1 EVKPNGKVAI
11 VSGGKMTKAYV
22 IARQLKAQ
30 GCRVV
35 LLETSKYWMVA
46 SRASNCVDRFAMVP
60 LPEKDLAGYLDAVRA
75 LAIEEKADLFIP
87 VTSPAASEYEAQV
100 APVLPAGCV
109 SWSLDLETVRDLDDK
124 TAFCSSAERLG
135 LPAPRSHRVASDE
148 EAHAF
153 NEKLLAEA
161 ATATAGAETRY
172 ILKSLAYDSMHRLD
186 LFTLPCAPDNP
197 WIIQTFVVGD
207 EYSTCA
213 LVKEGRLLAFT
224 DNRACLSCFNYTPA
238 RSEALRSW
246 VRDFCAARRLS
257 GVVCIDFIVDAQ
269 SGTPYAIECNPR
281 FSSNVLNLFWNP
293 PFGGALFRPHKGG
306 GVEAFFWPPPPPPPL
321 QIWALLSKRPFSLRS
336 AGALLST
343 VATKKDAYFDVAD
356 PLPFIAHLFV
366 HIPALLARN
375 LSTGNKWAK
384 IDPCIGKLTEE
395 NGD

>member
-1 EVKPNGKVAI
+1 MGYATPIDISDEDMLYSVLTRPIPPKTEYAKQRPATPTELSTSSDDISSDNESICAYKLRPVTPVLTETSTSDVYSSDTDTEFASERKPEADPAELEPAECAVAPRTWRQAIEPRLWSVATLVGIFACAPLVVACWAVLVALGRTFGERLAAIGGKRCDEVKPNGKVAI

-186 LFTLPCAPDNP
+186 LFTLPCAPD
-197 WIIQTFVVGD
+197 
-207 EYSTCA
+207 
-213 LVKEGRLLAFT
+213 
-224 DNRACLSCFNYTPA
+224 
-238 RSEALRSW
+238 
-246 VRDFCAARRLS
+246 
-257 GVVCIDFIVDAQ
+257 
-269 SGTPYAIECNPR
+269 
-281 FSSNVLNLFWNP
+281 VL
-293 PFGGALFRPHKGG
+293 
-306 GVEAFFWPPPPPPPL
+306 
-321 QIWALLSKRPFSLRS
+321 
-336 AGALLST
+336 
-343 VATKKDAYFDVAD
+343 DAY
-356 PLPFIAHLFV
+356 
-366 HIPALLARN
+366 LA
-375 LSTGNKWAK
+375 
-384 IDPCIGKLTEE
+384 KLHTD
-395 NGD
+395 GAAITQARPRRHSRRQP